1 MSKLYKNYISLKVQ
15 DCSKFYLFKNGFFY
29 IFLDEDARIMS
40 KLLDLKLGNLNSTIV
55 KCGFPETSL
64 TKYLSILKT
73 SDYDISIVPSENIL
87 SATSPEEYISFSRF
101 KQIATE
107 LVGLDIDNLSISEAF
122 DTLIKL
128 QKEAISIMDEKE
140 I

>member
-1 MSKLYKNYISLKVQ
+1 MDFTSLLLITVINGVIGNVFLYSSVL
-15 DCSKFYLFKNGFFY
+15 
-29 IFLDEDARIMS
+29 IMS
-40 KLLDLKLGNLNSTIV
+40 
-55 KCGFPETSL
+55 
-64 TKYLSILKT
+64 KYLSILKT

-87 SATSPEEYISFSRF
+87 SATSPEEYISFSKF

-107 LVGLDIDNLSISEAF
+107 LVGIDIDNLSISEAF